1 MKPASEAATIRRALE
16 AAEHLKQLLEYLQR
30 QVPDAYQDGGHLR
43 ELTRGLRARL
53 ADLGPQPPTITCTRR
68 PR

>member
-1 MKPASEAATIRRALE
+1 MKPASV
-16 AAEHLKQLLEYLQR
+16 LEYLQR